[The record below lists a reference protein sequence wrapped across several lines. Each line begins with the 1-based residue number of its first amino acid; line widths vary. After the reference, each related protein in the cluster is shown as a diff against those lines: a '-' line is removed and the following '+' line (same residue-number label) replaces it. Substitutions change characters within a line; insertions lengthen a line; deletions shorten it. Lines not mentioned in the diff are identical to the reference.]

1 MFKDNDPI
9 ATVAVKDLER
19 ARKFYEDK
27 LDLEQENSSQAA
39 ITDKCGNSKLM
50 IYRSEYAGTN
60 KATSAALIVGDEIEE
75 IVRNLRDKGVTFEHY
90 NNLPDTTLEGD
101 IHIAE
106 GAKLAWFKDPDG
118 NIFHLFG
125 G

>member
-50 IYRSEYAGTN
+50 IYRSKYAGTN

-90 NNLPDTTLEGD
+90 NNLPDTT
-101 IHIAE
+101 
-106 GAKLAWFKDPDG
+106 
-118 NIFHLFG
+118 FG
-125 G
+125 WRYSHCRRRETRVVCETRVV